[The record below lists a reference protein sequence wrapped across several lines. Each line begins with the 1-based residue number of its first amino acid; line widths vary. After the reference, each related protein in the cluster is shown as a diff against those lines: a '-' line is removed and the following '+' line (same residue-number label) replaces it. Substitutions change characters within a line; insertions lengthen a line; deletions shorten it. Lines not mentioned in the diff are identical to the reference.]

1 MGLLGYIQVDFDPI
15 LRLGDLAIRWQ
26 TVGVAIALIAGVTM
40 AARGRAQP
48 RLPQGPDSRAPS
60 RYPDA
65 PKLSR
70 PGELIEARPL
80 RLDDMAFI
88 LLAAVPG
95 AVVGGRLVHGLAFWE
110 AYAANPDRLLDPAFG
125 SLSLLGAMLGAA
137 LSAAFMARLLG
148 APVRRWADAAAVPLL
163 VTLGL
168 GKLAQFLGGSGQ
180 GVPSASPW
188 AVAFTGEGPWVS
200 ANPSLPAH
208 AAQVYEGM
216 WLLIGAL
223 FVVSLSAPVR
233 ARASGRGGLFVAA
246 VGVFLIGR
254 LVVGFAWRDQS
265 VLGPLNA
272 EQLLALAA
280 LTALLLG
287 FAAVVAGR
295 ARYRG
300 DLIESK
306 EAARS
311 REERRT

>member
-1 MGLLGYIQVDFDPI
+1 MGLLGYIEVNFDPF
-15 LRLGDLAIRWQ
+15 LRVGELAIRWQ
-26 TVGVAIALIAGVTM
+26 TVGLAVALIVGVAM
-40 AARGRAQP
+40 AARARAQP
-48 RLPQGPDSRAPS
+48 RRPREPDSRPPS
-60 RYPDA
+60 RYRDA
-65 PKLSR
+65 PRLDR
-70 PGELIEARPL
+70 PGELIEAKPL

-125 SLSLLGAMLGAA
+125 SLSLLGAVLGGALAA
-137 LSAAFMARLLG
+137 AVMARLLG

-180 GVPSASPW
+180 GLPSASPW
-188 AVAFTGEGPWVS
+188 AVAFTGDGPWVS
-200 ANPSLPAH
+200 PNPSLPAH
-208 AAQVYEGM
+208 AAQVYEGL

-223 FVVSLSAPVR
+223 FVLSLSAPVR
-233 ARASGRGGLFVAA
+233 ARAAGRGGLFVAA
-246 VGVFLIGR
+246 LGVFLLGR
-254 LVVGFAWRDQS
+254 LVVGFSWRDRA

-280 LTALLLG
+280 LAALLLG
-287 FAAVVAGR
+287 VAAVAAGR

-300 DLIESK
+300 GLNESK

-311 REERRT
+311 REERQT